1 MLQLQKNL
9 YEIQEQID
17 LLVPYVDEILNRYRS
32 HNIILYHTTDGTQY
46 IDTQI
51 TPTLG
56 TKIELE
62 FAPTTL
68 DNSFIAGSDR
78 FALLIHNG
86 IYVFVIGNT
95 LYTTDIEA
103 EIDRIE
109 TITLTRNGLNIRDKV
124 FTTVGNDTSFVGGAN
139 ILICAGYNNTKLLAF
154 STLNAIDDTVDE
166 EDFDD
171 VIDEQ
176 NLMTT
181 LNSIDNVVSDYEGDI
196 LDNYGISAEAGK
208 KLYSFK
214 ISHLNDQNIRE
225 YVFNAVPSVQKID
238 DMDIS
243 GYFNYID
250 NQFYRSDSGSDFI
263 EGAIGEVEGI
273 AYSVKPIENA
283 TYGFILNED
292 GYYES
297 TNQGVDS
304 SYAICRLV
312 IEVPDIKDTMQIDCI
327 SWAESSCDYGIF
339 SKLDTELSLSNTVDS
354 STLVQKSFS
363 SANSS
368 SVQSVIYNS
377 ITPGKH
383 FIDIKYRKD
392 GSVNSNNDS
401 LQWKLVP
408 VSAFTYT
415 VTKPH
420 TGSYT
425 FVLNSNGYYESNN
438 KGVSSSYALCKLTS
452 FAPRLGTLTLSC
464 INYAE
469 NSYDY
474 GILSNLDTTLT
485 ASSSADSTNVKKSF
499 SGYSSLAVQ
508 TVTYTG
514 VTAGEHY
521 IYIKYRKD
529 GSVNS
534 GNDSLQFKV
543 SYS

>member
-17 LLVPYVDEILNRYRS
+17 LLVPYVDKILNRYSS
-32 HNIILYHTTDGTQY
+32 HNIILYHSTDGTQY
-46 IDTQI
+46 IDTQV

-56 TKIELE
+56 TKLELE
-62 FAPTTL
+62 FAPTSL
-68 DNSFIAGSDR
+68 DNSFIAGSDK
-78 FALLIHNG
+78 FAILIHNG
-86 IYVFVIGNT
+86 IYVFVVGNM
-95 LYTTDIEA
+95 LYTTGIEA

-124 FTTVGNDTSFVGGAN
+124 FTTVGNDTSFIDDTN
-139 ILICAGYNNTKLLAF
+139 ILICAGYNNTRLLAF

-166 EDFDD
+166 EDFNDI
-171 VIDEQ
+171 IDEQ

-181 LNSIDNVVSDYEGDI
+181 LNSIDNVVSEYEGDI
-196 LDNYGISAEAGK
+196 LNNYGISAEAGK

-214 ISHLNDQNIRE
+214 VSYLNDQNIRE
-225 YVFNAVPSVQKID
+225 YIFNAVPSIQKID
-238 DMDIS
+238 NNEVC

-250 NQFYRSDSGSDFI
+250 NQFYRSGSDTDFI

-273 AYSVKPIENA
+273 AYSVKPIEGA
-283 TYGFILNED
+283 TYGFVLNKD

-297 TNQGVDS
+297 TNQGVHS

-312 IEVPDIKDTMQIDCI
+312 IEVPEAKNTMQIDCI
-327 SWAESSCDYGIF
+327 NWAESGCDYGIF
-339 SKLDTELSLSNTVDS
+339 SKLDTELSLSNSVDN

-363 SANSS
+363 SSNSS
-368 SVQSVIYNS
+368 DIQAVMY
-377 ITPGKH
+377 TDLTAGKH

-408 VSAFTYT
+408 VSTFTYT

-420 TGSYT
+420 SGSYT
-425 FVLNSNGYYESNN
+425 FALNSKGYYESNN
-438 KGVSSSYALCKLTS
+438 KGVSNSYALCKLTF

-469 NSYDY
+469 SNYDF
-474 GILSNLDTTLT
+474 GILSNIDTTLT

-499 SGYSSLAVQ
+499 QGSSSSSVQ
-508 TVTYTG
+508 TVTYTN
-514 VTAGEHY
+514 VSAGEHY

-534 GNDSLQFKV
+534 NNDSLQFKV